1 MTKDVRQFTEM
12 LLTLILVM
20 FSYLAGYVIAGL
32 VAMIPSGWRL
42 FFIPVNPLSF
52 VILIIIIIMFWKLIP
67 SLKHSRNTLIIEVA
81 MISVYTLIIYLI
93 AVDTP
98 KSVNF
103 DVQILS
109 ILTLFVYVTAIL
121 PFTVKQRLIH
131 FLEKNARRDS
141 IFFAASIM
149 WLSPFLAE
157 ILLLLSWFIQGNLW
171 NRLSY
176 MVLGGSGTNDVLF
189 FYGFWVFISIDFFHF
204 LTRIKKRT
212 EKHETQ
218 EKCHKSHEPQTF
230 QRGI

>member
-1 MTKDVRQFTEM
+1 MAKDVCQIKEVFLTSI
-12 LLTLILVM
+12 LTLILILVPC
-20 FSYLAGYVIAGL
+20 FAGYVIARL
-32 VAMIPSGWRL
+32 VAMIPSGGCL
-42 FFIPVNPLSF
+42 LFIPVNPLSL
-52 VILIIIIIMFWKLIP
+52 VILIFTLIMFWKLLP

-103 DVQILS
+103 DTRILS
-109 ILTLFVYVTAIL
+109 ILTLFVYVVAIL
-121 PFTVKQRLIH
+121 PFIVKQRLIH

-157 ILLLLSWFIQGNLW
+157 ILLLLSWFIRGNLW

-189 FYGFWVFISIDFFHF
+189 FYGFWVFISIEFFHF
-204 LTRIKKRT
+204 LTRIKKNAL
-212 EKHETQ
+212 KNM
-218 EKCHKSHEPQTF
+218 K
-230 QRGI
+230 QREAP